1 MPTVV
6 SSGHNCAREGNSS
19 HHVANRAI
27 VPLIVDLDDNLG
39 LNLSR
44 AYTVAMYRLE
54 SRLAPISLTPK
65 AASILWK
72 VEGEPGI
79 SQSDLARFFQ
89 INRAYVYTVCSSL
102 IERGLLLQ
110 GYSNGDKRRRGLS
123 ITDEGMLALA
133 DAKLIIVEHEEWLS
147 RGMSQLQR
155 YGTVEALK
163 VITSGLRANLHS
175 EE

>member
-1 MPTVV
+1 MPTVEI
-6 SSGHNCAREGNSS
+6 SEDLGAREVNKPHSMS
-19 HHVANRAI
+19 NRMVAP
-27 VPLIVDLDDNLG
+27 VIVDLDDNLG
-39 LNLSR
+39 LNLAR

-54 SRLAPISLTPK
+54 TRLAPLSLTPK

-72 VEGEPGI
+72 VDNEPGI

-102 IERGLLLQ
+102 IERGLLHQ
-110 GYSNGDKRRRGLS
+110 RHSNGDKRRRGLS
-123 ITDEGMLALA
+123 ITDAGKLALA
-133 DAKLIIVEHEEWLS
+133 DAKLIIVEHDEWLS

-163 VITSGLRANLHS
+163 EITAGLRANLHN